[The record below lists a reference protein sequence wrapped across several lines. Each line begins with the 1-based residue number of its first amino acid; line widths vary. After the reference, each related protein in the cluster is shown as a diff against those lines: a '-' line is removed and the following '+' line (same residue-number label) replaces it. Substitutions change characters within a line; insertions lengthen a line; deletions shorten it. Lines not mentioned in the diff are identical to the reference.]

1 MSSELT
7 ELMNHLFS
15 APLMVSTGLMLIVI
29 AYWLISILTGLGLD
43 AIDFDLDFDTN
54 ADVGGVDGFMG
65 IGLLPLKWL
74 NIGAIPL
81 MLWASIFAVAFFFAS
96 LGVERYQ
103 PLTAEAA
110 TGVIAIRVIWV
121 MGVGAL
127 GTKFI
132 TQPMRG
138 WFKEHILNPH
148 EFIGKQAT
156 TRITTHTTRG
166 KIFIERKEGDL
177 ISEARTAGKEIPNGT
192 RVTVVSYD
200 ETQKVYMVAE
210 SRSTGEE
217 TMNNNE
223 ETENV

>member
-7 ELMNHLFS
+7 ELTNHFFS
-15 APLMVSTGLMLIVI
+15 APLIVSTGLMLFVI
-29 AYWLISILTGLGLD
+29 AYWVISILTGLGLD
-43 AIDFDLDFDTN
+43 AVDFDLDFDTD
-54 ADVGGVDGFMG
+54 ADVGGIDGFMG

-81 MLWASIFAVAFFFAS
+81 MLWSSIFAVAFFFAS
-96 LGVERYQ
+96 LGVEYYQ
-103 PLTAEAA
+103 PLTEEAA
-110 TGVIAIRVIWV
+110 TGVIAVRVIWV
-121 MGVGAL
+121 MGVGAI

-132 TQPMRG
+132 TQPMRS
-138 WFKEHILNPH
+138 WFKEHALDHH

-156 TRITTHTTRG
+156 TRITTHPTRG

-177 ISEARTAGKEIPNGT
+177 ISEARTAGEEIPNGT

-200 ETQKVYMVAE
+200 EIQKVYMVAE

-217 TMNNNE
+217 TINNNE

>member
-1 MSSELT
+1 MSSQFT
-7 ELMNHLFS
+7 ELVDHIFS
-15 APLMVSTGLMLIVI
+15 APLIVSTGLVLFAI
-29 AYWLISILTGLGLD
+29 AYWVISVLTGLGLD
-43 AIDFDLDFDTN
+43 AIDFDLDFDTD

-74 NIGAIPL
+74 NIGTIPL
-81 MLWASIFAVAFFFAS
+81 MLWFSIFAVAFFFSS
-96 LGVERYQ
+96 LGVEHYQ
-103 PLTAEAA
+103 PLSEEAS
-110 TGVIAIRVIWV
+110 TGVIAFRVVWV

-127 GTKFI
+127 ATKFI
-132 TQPMRG
+132 TQPMTE
-138 WFKEHILNPH
+138 WFKEHVLDH
-148 EFIGKQAT
+148 HQFVGKQAT

-177 ISEARTAGKEIPNGT
+177 ISEARTAGEEIPNGT

-200 ETQKVYMVAE
+200 EAQKVYMVAE

-217 TMNNNE
+217 TTNNNE

>member
-1 MSSELT
+1 MSSQFT
-7 ELMNHLFS
+7 EFADHIFS
-15 APLMVSTGLMLIVI
+15 APLIVSTGLVLFVI
-29 AYWLISILTGLGLD
+29 AYWVISVLTGLGLD
-43 AIDFDLDFDTN
+43 AIDFDLDFDTD

-74 NIGAIPL
+74 NIGTIPL
-81 MLWASIFAVAFFFAS
+81 MLWFSIFAVAFFFSS
-96 LGVERYQ
+96 LGVEHYQ
-103 PLTAEAA
+103 PLSEEAS
-110 TGVIAIRVIWV
+110 TGVIAFRVVWV

-127 GTKFI
+127 ATKFI
-132 TQPMRG
+132 TQPMKE
-138 WFKEHILNPH
+138 WFKEHVLDH
-148 EFIGKQAT
+148 HQFIGKQAT

-177 ISEARTAGKEIPNGT
+177 ISEARTAGEEIPNGT

-200 ETQKVYMVAE
+200 NAQKVYIVAE

-217 TMNNNE
+217 TTDNNE